1 MRPILLLLILGL
13 CRVAAADSA
22 CEAPSSECTPVGE
35 WDFTLSLGAGTRT
48 NPVANNSDIPLV
60 LVPQISYYGKRVF
73 LENLELGFT
82 LHEGPTH
89 TFNFIATPGY
99 DRVFFVRNDPQN
111 IFIPFGAFGPTTVQL
126 RVAERHTTYLAGLEW
141 MVYAGKFVGQLDAL
155 YEVTGRHQG
164 AELRAAVA
172 RGFTLG
178 RGELSAS
185 TGLTWKSAEIVDYYY
200 GVEGAYLPDSA
211 LNPFVKLE
219 YGLPLS
225 DRWRFRVFA
234 HYEQLDDQITES
246 PLVSDD
252 EVVTAFAGFVLKI
265 F

>member
-1 MRPILLLLILGL
+1 MRPILILIALGL
-13 CRVAAADSA
+13 CRAAAADSG

-82 LHEGPTH
+82 LHEGPSQMV
-89 TFNFIATPGY
+89 NVIATPGY
-99 DRVFFVRNDPQN
+99 DRVFFHRNDPQN
-111 IFIPFGAFGPTTVQL
+111 IFVPFSEAAPANVQF
-126 RVAERHTTYLAGLEW
+126 RVSDRHTTYLAGLEW
-141 MVYAGKFVGQLDAL
+141 MVHRGDFVGQVDAL
-155 YEVTGRHQG
+155 YEVTGRHHG

-172 RGFTLG
+172 RSFTAG
-178 RGELSAS
+178 RGDLSAT
-185 TGLTWKSAEIVDYYY
+185 TGLTWKSAEIVDHYY
-200 GVEGAYLPDSA
+200 GVDAAYRPDAA
-211 LNPFVKLE
+211 LNPFLKLE

-225 DRWRFRVFA
+225 DRWRLRAFA
-234 HYEQLDDQITES
+234 HYEHLDDEIADS

-252 EVVTAFAGFVLKI
+252 RVVTAFAGFVLKI

>member
-1 MRPILLLLILGL
+1 MRPLLILLVLGL
-13 CRVAAADSA
+13 SRVAAADNV

-82 LHEGPTH
+82 LHEGRTH
-89 TFNFIATPGY
+89 TFSVIATPGY
-99 DRVFFVRNDPQN
+99 DRVFFHRNDPQN
-111 IFIPFGAFGPTTVQL
+111 IFIPFGTLGPTTVQL
-126 RVAERHTTYLAGLEW
+126 RVMERHTTYLAGLEW
-141 MVYAGKFVGQLDAL
+141 MVYSGKVVGQVDAL

-172 RGFTLG
+172 RPFTVG
-178 RGELSAS
+178 RGELAASA
-185 TGLTWKSAEIVDYYY
+185 GLTWKSAEIVDYYY
-200 GVEGAYLPDSA
+200 GVEGAYRPDSA
-211 LNPFVKLE
+211 LNPFLKLE
-219 YGLPLS
+219 YGLPIS
-225 DRWRFRVFA
+225 DRWRFRAFA
-234 HYEQLDDQITES
+234 HYEQLAGEIADS

-252 EVVTAFAGFVLKI
+252 AVVTAFAGFVLKV